1 MSDKVFFDT
10 NILVYVYDRN
20 EAEKGAIARQL
31 IREYG
36 SNGSIVLSTQVLQ
49 EFYVTVTKMGKHML
63 TKEEASEIVS
73 DFSEFPL
80 IQVNKDIIVRA
91 TKRHQSDVFSFW
103 DSLIV
108 EAALQAG
115 CSTLLTEDMQDGFII
130 DAMQIRNPFKTKGI
144 ET

>member
-20 EAEKGAIARQL
+20 EAEKGSVAKQL

-36 SNGSIVLSTQVLQ
+36 ADGRIVLSTQVLQ
-49 EFYVTVTKMGKHML
+49 EFYVTVTKMGKHIL
-63 TKEEASEIVS
+63 TKEEASEIVG

-91 TKRHQSDVFSFW
+91 TKRNQTGVFSFW
-103 DSLIV
+103 DGLIV
-108 EAALQAG
+108 EAALQSG
-115 CSTLLTEDMQDGFII
+115 CSTLLTEDMQDGLVI
-130 DAMQIRNPFKTKGI
+130 DAMQIRNPFKTKSV